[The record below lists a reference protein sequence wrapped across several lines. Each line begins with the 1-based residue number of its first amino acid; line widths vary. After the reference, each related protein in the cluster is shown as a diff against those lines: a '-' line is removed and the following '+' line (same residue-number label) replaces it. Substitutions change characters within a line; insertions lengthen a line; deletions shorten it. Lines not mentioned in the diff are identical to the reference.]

1 MCCAIVPACM
11 PQQLMFSVLNPA
23 ISSIST
29 QSSSHRL
36 LLHVSFSFFIC
47 RAITP
52 ACISQFLMISIASL
66 VIPPSV
72 FQSSSL
78 WILFH
83 DTSSSTKFS
92 FCICC
97 AIAPACVS
105 QPLMISLK
113 PCHLSHCLSC
123 CTGFVTFRSTRL
135 LLPLMLFFPSTPH
148 DVLCNCSCFYATVS
162 YLLPLMLFFPSTPH
176 AVLCNCSCFYAT
188 VSYLLPLMLF
198 FPSTPHAVLC
208 NCSCFYATV
217 SYLLPLMLFFPSTP
231 HAVLCNCSCFYAT
244 VSYLLPLM
252 PLIHSSVLQSP
263 LLSGDN
269 MSRLFFCASPRT
281 LPRAPVFQSVSWLCC
296 SHVRW
301 RHASCDLLQALQL
314 CISTKTPAVT
324 GKCSEDR
331 PHRDVCAEQT
341 HTRGLCA
348 VSAFWVVQCGL
359 CFFAECVSKRCI
371 ACNWCLQV

>member
-1 MCCAIVPACM
+1 MFSLSRPVISSISTQSSSHRLLLHVSFSSTRFRLCMCCAIVPACM
-11 PQQLMFSVLNPA
+11 PQQLMFSVLSPA

-78 WILFH
+78 WLLFH

-148 DVLCNCSCFYATVS
+148 
-162 YLLPLMLFFPSTPH
+162 
-176 AVLCNCSCFYAT
+176 
-188 VSYLLPLMLF
+188 
-198 FPSTPHAVLC
+198 
-208 NCSCFYATV
+208 
-217 SYLLPLMLFFPSTP
+217 
-231 HAVLCNCSCFYAT
+231 AVLCNCSCFYAT

-281 LPRAPVFQSVSWLCC
+281 LPRVPVFQSVSWLCC

-359 CFFAECVSKRCI
+359 CFFAECVSKRCT
-371 ACNWCLQV
+371 ACSWCLQV